1 MWSLAIG
8 CAAAT
13 RTQHFLCTLPAP
25 WLSPTHY
32 RVLREDWLEH
42 GTAKTI
48 GQASFSFSA
57 LPLITTTGRCGCG
70 SRS

>member
-1 MWSLAIG
+1 MWSLATG
-8 CAAAT
+8 CAATT
-13 RTQHFLCTLPAP
+13 RTQHFLCTWSAP

-32 RVLREDWLEH
+32 RVLREDRLEH
-42 GTAKTI
+42 GTAETI
-48 GQASFSFSA
+48 GQASFSA